1 MANALTRIRKRN
13 PMPGTLWLTI
23 ARDDGRERADPA
35 LGPARR
41 LRTHRRRRAHGAEPV
56 PGPPR
61 LGRDPRLRDVA
72 PVRAR
77 PPRPRRARPAGRRA
91 PDDAR
96 RFPRGDPRRGSFP
109 PPPPRGPPGV
119 S

>member
-1 MANALTRIRKRN
+1 
-13 PMPGTLWLTI
+13 MPGTLWLTI

-56 PGPPR
+56 PRPPR

-72 PVRAR
+72 PLRAR
-77 PPRPRRARPAGRRA
+77 PPRSRRARPAPPPA
-91 PDDAR
+91 PYDA
-96 RFPRGDPRRGSFP
+96 PPPPPGGPPPAPPPP
-109 PPPPRGPPGV
+109 PPPPRPPGRRAP
-119 S
+119 SPPPPPPPRR

>member
-41 LRTHRRRRAHGAEPV
+41 LRPHRRRRAHGAEPV

-72 PVRAR
+72 PLRAR
-77 PPRPRRARPAGRRA
+77 PPRSRRARP
-91 PDDAR
+91 
-96 RFPRGDPRRGSFP
+96 P
-109 PPPPRGPPGV
+109 PPPPPYAPPRPPPADSV
-119 S
+119 SRPA

>member
-41 LRTHRRRRAHGAEPV
+41 LRPHRRRRAHGAEPV

-72 PVRAR
+72 PLRAR
-77 PPRPRRARPAGRRA
+77 PPWPRRPALALTLRPDACRSLRAR
-91 PDDAR
+91 
-96 RFPRGDPRRGSFP
+96 
-109 PPPPRGPPGV
+109 
-119 S
+119 